1 MKKSIYMLLPALCLL
16 ASCTDNTSSLTNS
29 SNASS
34 STNTGNVSSSPVANS
49 TTTPSSSSLSS
60 SSSSSTVPVV
70 VIEPS
75 ELGVAAEY
83 LYDANSSDRFVAPTA
98 MYVVKKDSY
107 SEIYEYVPDS
117 ENFVY
122 EGTLEQA
129 FDLEKGYLLQKMS
142 DSDGVYESYS
152 YASGSSYYLGE
163 NNYGIKTYYEVPC
176 ASSEEATALAIA
188 MLEEINVAS
197 SLVPNAK
204 GLDSL
209 QSVVG
214 FVEQYTVNN
223 DEDPTNDI
231 NNDYQNYNITFD
243 IANLDDTSFDA
254 TIGLDASS
262 VLEED
267 GMVQESSIKGN
278 LHVAFENG
286 YLTHSLDE
294 ATMIEKIS
302 MGEDYMSMT
311 LSSRQETSIS
321 YSFEATYPDLSDYT
335 KGEL

>member
-16 ASCTDNTSSLTNS
+16 ASCTDNTSSLTIS

-49 TTTPSSSSLSS
+49 TTTPS

-98 MYVVKKDSY
+98 MYVVKKDSF
-107 SEIYEYVPDS
+107 SEIYENVPES

-122 EGTLEQA
+122 DGTLEQA

-152 YASGSSYYLGE
+152 YASGSSYYLVE

-243 IANLDDTSFDA
+243 IANLDGSTFDA

-311 LSSRQETSIS
+311 LSSRHETSIS

>member
-16 ASCTDNTSSLTNS
+16 ASCTDNTSSSTNS
-29 SNASS
+29 SNAGS
-34 STNTGNVSSSPVANS
+34 STNTGNVSSSPVASS
-49 TTTPSSSSLSS
+49 TTTPS

-98 MYVVKKDSY
+98 MHVVQNDSF
-107 SEIYEYVPDS
+107 SETY
-117 ENFVY
+117 ENFPEGENYVY

-129 FDLEKGYLLQKMS
+129 INLETGYLLQKMS

-152 YASGSSYYLGE
+152 YASGTNYYLVE
-163 NNYGIKTYYEVPC
+163 NNYGVKTYYEVPC
-176 ASSEEATALAIA
+176 ESSEEASAFAVA
-188 MLEEINVAS
+188 MLGQINAADTFI
-197 SLVPNAK
+197 SLAK

-231 NNDYQNYNITFD
+231 NNDYQNYNISFD
-243 IANLDDTSFDA
+243 IANLDGSTFDA
-254 TIGLDASS
+254 TIGLDASN

-267 GMVQESSIKGN
+267 GMVQESSINGN

-294 ATMIEKIS
+294 ATMIEKIT

-311 LSSRQETSIS
+311 ITSRQETSIS